1 MLYLVMSVLLL
12 TMTVVFIRLLRGKTI
27 WDKLFSLNL
36 FAVLTVMLI
45 ITYAVERQLTI
56 VMDVA
61 IAYSI
66 IGFLALV
73 LITRFIAG
81 GNNVR

>member
-1 MLYLVMSVLLL
+1 MLFIVMGVLLL
-12 TMTVVFIRLLRGKTI
+12 TMTIVLIRLLRGKTV

-45 ITYAVERQLTI
+45 VTYAVEKQLTL

-66 IGFLALV
+66 LGFLALV

>member
-1 MLYLVMSVLLL
+1 MLNLVMIVILL
-12 TMTVVFIRLLRGKTI
+12 TLSIVFIRLIKGKTI

-36 FAVLTVMLI
+36 FAILTVMLI
-45 ITYAVERQLTI
+45 VTYAVEKQLTL

-73 LITRFIAG
+73 LITRFISG
-81 GNNVR
+81 GNNVS